1 MINANRWLLSFAVLL
16 ELIAL
21 SLSSK
26 LLGAIAG
33 AGFIFCFLL
42 AYGQIQSY
50 SRIILLVSLTVMAW
64 FGFAGKL
71 DLERTIKALADA
83 AFYATFLG
91 SLGVMQCLVKR
102 FEVLRRIHDILLG
115 GPTIWLY
122 PKYAIVSCGIASVLS
137 FGVMNL
143 LCGSLPE
150 ILKERN
156 ITGPSRILWLRS
168 ILLSTLRG
176 FSLVPLVAPTSV
188 AVAIITRELPQ
199 LSWYMLLPYG
209 LVASVILIIV
219 GWILEQ
225 HRFSQISSDRV
236 AIQQLPEG
244 SLKLLGL
251 ILVVFSIMTNIV
263 IFTDFKVSTAA
274 MFAVPS
280 VTLMYMLWQEKSI
293 WAVLQESTHQIS
305 KMNNEMTVF
314 AASAIIGVVLSNV
327 IPSNI
332 LSGLM
337 TSHGGM
343 LILAVCGLL
352 ILPVLSAVGIAPITV
367 LSVIAGLLPQLISEG
382 MDALLISTALVIGF
396 SLAMMLSPYGP
407 SVMLL
412 SRFGKLS
419 PWVIAFRW
427 NGVFVLIAIPA
438 LLLLITVIFF
448 LLPTVN

>member
-16 ELIAL
+16 ELVAL
-21 SLSSK
+21 CLSSK

-42 AYGQIQSY
+42 AYSQIQSY

-150 ILKERN
+150 TLKERN

-236 AIQQLPEG
+236 AMQQLPEG

-263 IFTDFKVSTAA
+263 VFTDFKVSTAA

-293 WAVLQESTHQIS
+293 WAVLQESTNQIS

-352 ILPVLSAVGIAPITV
+352 ILPVLSAIGIAPITV

-382 MDALLISTALVIGF
+382 MDSLLISTALVIGF

-448 LLPTVN
+448 LLPTAN

>member
-1 MINANRWLLSFAVLL
+1 MMNTNRWLLSLAVLI
-16 ELIAL
+16 ELVAL
-21 SLSSK
+21 CLSSK

-33 AGFIFCFLL
+33 VGFIFCFLL
-42 AYGQIQSY
+42 AYSQIQSY

-150 ILKERN
+150 TLKERN

-236 AIQQLPEG
+236 AMQQLPEG

-263 IFTDFKVSTAA
+263 VFTDFKVSTAA

-293 WAVLQESTHQIS
+293 WAVLQESTNQIS

-352 ILPVLSAVGIAPITV
+352 ILPVLSAIGIAPITV

-382 MDALLISTALVIGF
+382 MDSLLISTALVIGF

-448 LLPTVN
+448 LLPTAN

>member
-1 MINANRWLLSFAVLL
+1 MMNTNRWLLSFAVLI
-16 ELIAL
+16 ELVAL
-21 SLSSK
+21 CLSSK

-33 AGFIFCFLL
+33 VVFIFCFLL
-42 AYGQIQSY
+42 AYGQMQSY

-64 FGFAGKL
+64 FSFTGKL
-71 DLERTIKALADA
+71 DFERIIKAFADA

-102 FEVLRRIHDILLG
+102 FEALRRIHDILLG
-115 GPTIWLY
+115 GPTTWLY
-122 PKYAIVSCGIASVLS
+122 PKYAIVSCAIASVLS

-150 ILKERN
+150 TLKERN
-156 ITGPSRILWLRS
+156 ITGPPRLLWLRS

-176 FSLVPLVAPTSV
+176 FALVPLIAPTSV
-188 AVAIITRELPQ
+188 AVAILTRELPQ
-199 LSWYMLLPYG
+199 LSWSMLLPYG
-209 LVASVILIIV
+209 VVASLILIIV

-236 AIQQLPEG
+236 VIKKPLEG

-251 ILVVFSIMTNIV
+251 ILLVFTIMFSIV

-280 VTLMYMLWQEKSI
+280 ITLAYMFWQEKSTLI
-293 WAVLQESTHQIS
+293 VLKETAAQIS
-305 KMNNEMTVF
+305 SMNNEMTVF
-314 AASAIIGVVLSNV
+314 AASAIIGVVLSHV

-337 TSHGGM
+337 SSHSGM
-343 LILAVCGLL
+343 LILAIYGLL
-352 ILPVLSAVGIAPITV
+352 TLPVLSAVGIAPITV

-382 MDALLISTALVIGF
+382 MDLLLISTALVIGF
-396 SLAMMLSPYGP
+396 SLAMILSPYGP

-412 SRFGKLS
+412 SRFGQLS
-419 PWVIAFRW
+419 PKVIAFRW

-438 LLLLITVIFF
+438 LILLLTAIF
-448 LLPTVN
+448 LLLPSAS

>member
-16 ELIAL
+16 ELVAL
-21 SLSSK
+21 CLSSK

-236 AIQQLPEG
+236 AMQQLPEG

-263 IFTDFKVSTAA
+263 VFTDFKVSTAA

-293 WAVLQESTHQIS
+293 WAVLQESTNQIS

-352 ILPVLSAVGIAPITV
+352 ILPVLSAIGIAPITV

-382 MDALLISTALVIGF
+382 MDSLLISTALVIGF

-448 LLPTVN
+448 LLPTAN